1 MAWNDLQYLHLY
13 LLFFHFHNTMHTSK
27 FPINSSWIMW
37 DSSPIVNTWIHLLFI
52 HLSSPF
58 ISQVEY
64 LIWENLVPYSL
75 CPMPRPYYI
84 CVCCIPYDL
93 YLITQDL
100 DNLFLMVMLKTYST
114 MYHMQFIQIYSWK
127 LNKNT

>member
-37 DSSPIVNTWIHLLFI
+37 DSSQIVNTWIHLL
-52 HLSSPF
+52 LSPF